1 MPNSNSKNNDQWFIY
16 ILKCGDGSLYTG
28 STNDLEAR
36 VKKHNSGSGAKYTR
50 SHLPVILVY
59 SEKFTSRIE
68 ALEAERKIKKWNR
81 NKKEQLIKYG
91 WCHFLNF

>member
-59 SEKFTSRIE
+59 SEKFSNRSL
-68 ALEAERKIKKWNR
+68 ASKREAEIKKLSR
-81 NKKEQLIKYG
+81 KEKLSLIKSKQ
-91 WCHFLNF
+91 